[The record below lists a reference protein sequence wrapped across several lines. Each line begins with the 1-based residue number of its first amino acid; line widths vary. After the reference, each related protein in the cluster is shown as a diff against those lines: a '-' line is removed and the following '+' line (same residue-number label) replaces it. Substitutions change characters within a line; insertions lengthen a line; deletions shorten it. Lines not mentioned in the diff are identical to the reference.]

1 MSKTAALWLRFRWLM
16 ALALLPWAAA
26 LAATDIPERPT
37 PPRLV
42 NDFAHL
48 YGEAAQELEDS
59 LEAFARA
66 TSNQIV
72 IVTVDDLGDYTPNE
86 FATEI
91 GDRWGVGQ
99 KNKDN
104 GIVLLI
110 KPKAPFSDGRV
121 YIATGRGLEGALPDA
136 FCHRIIDD
144 KMLPILRQDN
154 DYTAATWAA
163 LKVIMPVCRGEYDY
177 QAYQDDEDLGFWGW
191 VVVIGILAVFFGVYL
206 FWPFIGGGTFTSG
219 GFGGGGY
226 SGGSSGGF
234 GGFGGFGGGSF
245 GGGGAGGSW

>member
-1 MSKTAALWLRFRWLM
+1 MWVMMLC
-16 ALALLPWAAA
+16 LLPWTASMAADA
-26 LAATDIPERPT
+26 VPDRPY

-42 NDFAHL
+42 NDLAGV
-48 YGEAAQELEDS
+48 YGGNAAEELEDS

-72 IVTVDDLGDYTPNE
+72 IVTVADLGDYTPNE

-99 KNKDN
+99 KKKDN
-104 GIVLLI
+104 GVVLLI
-110 KPKAPFSDGRV
+110 KPKTAFSSGQV
-121 YIATGRGLEGALPDA
+121 YIASGRGLEGALPDA
-136 FCHRIIDD
+136 FCHRIIED
-144 KMLPILRQDN
+144 KMLPILKQDN

-191 VVVIGILAVFFGVYL
+191 VAVIGILALFFGGYL
-206 FWPFIGGGTFTSG
+206 FFPFGGGTFTTG
-219 GFGGGGY
+219 GFGGGF
-226 SGGSSGGF
+226 SGGSSSS